1 MILMHT
7 KSDETFR
14 SDSGA
19 SWASRSK
26 SVKEEADREL
36 TEAFA
41 LGHESAMRGVYER
54 WSSLV
59 YTIAL
64 RSTRNA
70 EDAADVTQLVF
81 IAAWKGRAG
90 FDPNSGALPAW
101 LLGICRRKIADFY
114 AAKARVEIAASE
126 TVESVDAET
135 VHQVATDSIETVV
148 DRVVL
153 ADELARLGDP
163 QQKIME
169 LAFFNDLTHIQIA
182 SVLDLPLGT
191 VKSHI
196 RRSLDRLKTRLEAN
210 SVTH

>member
-1 MILMHT
+1 MNFMHT
-7 KSDETFR
+7 YLDER
-14 SDSGA
+14 SGDTER
-19 SWASRSK
+19 SRTAHRVCP
-26 SVKEEADREL
+26 VKEAADREL
-36 TEAFA
+36 TERFA
-41 LGHESAMRGVYER
+41 LGHESAIRDIYER

-64 RSTRNA
+64 RSTRNNA
-70 EDAADVTQLVF
+70 DAADVTQLVF
-81 IAAWKGRAG
+81 IAAWKGRGG

-114 AAKARVEIAASE
+114 SARVRVEMAALQ
-126 TVESVDAET
+126 TVEGVNAHT
-135 VHQVATDSIETVV
+135 LHHVHTDSIETII

-210 SVTH
+210 SGTH

>member
-1 MILMHT
+1 VNMMHT
-7 KSDETFR
+7 YSDERYRGSARVQPDHKAFT
-14 SDSGA
+14 
-19 SWASRSK
+19 
-26 SVKEEADREL
+26 VKETADREL
-36 TEAFA
+36 TERFA
-41 LGHESAMRGVYER
+41 LGQESAMRDIYER

-64 RSTRNA
+64 RSTRNDA
-70 EDAADVTQLVF
+70 DAADITQMVF

-101 LLGICRRKIADFY
+101 LLGICRRKTADFY
-114 AAKARVEIAASE
+114 SAKVRVELAASQSVEQAEAQILHHVDTDTFE
-126 TVESVDAET
+126 TV
-135 VHQVATDSIETVV
+135 I

-210 SVTH
+210 SATR

>member
-1 MILMHT
+1 
-7 KSDETFR
+7 
-14 SDSGA
+14 
-19 SWASRSK
+19 
-26 SVKEEADREL
+26 VKEEVDREL

-64 RSTRNA
+64 RSTRSP

-81 IAAWKGRAG
+81 ISAWKGRAG

-135 VHQVATDSIETVV
+135 VHQVATDSMETIV

-196 RRSLDRLKTRLEAN
+196 RRSLDRLKIRLEAN

>member
-1 MILMHT
+1 MNVMHT
-7 KSDETFR
+7 GVDER
-14 SDSGA
+14 SGIGVRADKA
-19 SWASRSK
+19 PT
-26 SVKEEADREL
+26 VKEEADREL
-36 TEAFA
+36 TERFS
-41 LGHESAMRGVYER
+41 LGHESAMRDIYER
-54 WSSLV
+54 WSGLV
-59 YTIAL
+59 YTIAM
-64 RSTRNA
+64 RSTRNSA
-70 EDAADVTQLVF
+70 DASDVTQMVF

-114 AAKARVEIAASE
+114 SAKVRIEIAASA
-126 TVESVDAET
+126 TVEEVEAQSLHHVE
-135 VHQVATDSIETVV
+135 TDSIETVI

-153 ADELARLGDP
+153 ADELGRLGDP

-210 SVTH
+210 SATH

>member
-1 MILMHT
+1 MHT
-7 KSDETFR
+7 KTNETQPSSSTHTR
-14 SDSGA
+14 GVQA
-19 SWASRSK
+19 IGPT
-26 SVKEEADREL
+26 VKEQADAAL
-36 TEAFA
+36 TERFA
-41 LGHESAMRGVYER
+41 LGDETCFRDVYER

-64 RSTRNA
+64 RATRNS

-81 IAAWKGRAG
+81 IAAWKGRQG
-90 FDPNSGALPAW
+90 FDPSAGPLPAW
-101 LLGICRRKIADFY
+101 LLGICRRKIADFFS
-114 AAKARVEIAASE
+114 AKVRNEK
-126 TVESVDAET
+126 
-135 VHQVATDSIETVV
+135 ATDTTELYEDEDLMSANSGNTTDLII

-163 QQKIME
+163 QQKIMQ

-196 RRSLDRLKTRLEAN
+196 RRSLDRLKNRLEAS
-210 SVTH
+210 SVTSR

>member
-1 MILMHT
+1 VNVMHT
-7 KSDETFR
+7 YSDERYGESARVQPDQRALT
-14 SDSGA
+14 
-19 SWASRSK
+19 
-26 SVKEEADREL
+26 VKETADREL
-36 TEAFA
+36 TERFA
-41 LGHESAMRGVYER
+41 LGHESAMRDIYER

-64 RSTRNA
+64 RATRNDA
-70 EDAADVTQLVF
+70 DAADITQMVF

-101 LLGICRRKIADFY
+101 LLGICRRKTADFFS
-114 AAKARVEIAASE
+114 AKVRVELASSQS
-126 TVESVDAET
+126 VEQADAQILHNVE
-135 VHQVATDSIETVV
+135 TDSIETVI

-210 SVTH
+210 SVTP

>member
-1 MILMHT
+1 MSVMQTCPNESSTSHIQATQVL
-7 KSDETFR
+7 
-14 SDSGA
+14 
-19 SWASRSK
+19 
-26 SVKEEADREL
+26 SVKETADLEL
-36 TEAFA
+36 TERFFA
-41 LGHESAMRGVYER
+41 GDESALRDIYER

-64 RSTRNA
+64 RSTRNP
-70 EDAADVTQLVF
+70 EDAADITQSVF
-81 IAAWKGRAG
+81 ISAWTGRAG
-90 FDPNSGALPAW
+90 FDPNAGALPAW

-114 AAKARVEIAASE
+114 SAKARVEIVATQAI
-126 TVESVDAET
+126 ESDGSKPI
-135 VHQVATDSIETVV
+135 HQVDTVSTDTIV

-153 ADELARLGDP
+153 ADELGRLGDP

-196 RRSLDRLKTRLEAN
+196 RRSLDRLKKRLEATG
-210 SVTH
+210 VTP

>member
-1 MILMHT
+1 MNFMHT
-7 KSDETFR
+7 YSDER
-14 SDSGA
+14 SVDSER
-19 SWASRSK
+19 SRTDHRVYP
-26 SVKEEADREL
+26 VKEAADREL
-36 TEAFA
+36 TERFA
-41 LGHESAMRGVYER
+41 LGHESAIRDIYER

-64 RSTRNA
+64 RSTRNNA
-70 EDAADVTQLVF
+70 DAADVTQLVF

-114 AAKARVEIAASE
+114 SAKVRVEIAASA
-126 TVESVDAET
+126 TVKGADAHT
-135 VHQVATDSIETVV
+135 LHHVRTDSIETII

-210 SVTH
+210 SGTH